1 MKRLISQAD
10 RVGGYLWM
18 IRAEFTFIRK
28 DMAYE
33 RALEV
38 GPFEEKSYIV
48 GAVIIDQLK
57 QRGSK

>member
-1 MKRLISQAD
+1 
-10 RVGGYLWM
+10 M